1 MLAGDL
7 AADSIH
13 TLLSV
18 LTRIKQRNCTN
29 CLIFIKFSI
38 SYTVEFVN
46 YSYLVIYSLHLP
58 GTGKWGGGGGRGV
71 AFHYLHS
78 SELPQVN
85 IVRYM
90 ANLIVVARQ
99 L

>member
-1 MLAGDL
+1 MG
-7 AADSIH
+7 SK
-13 TLLSV
+13 SV
-18 LTRIKQRNCTN
+18 VTG
-29 CLIFIKFSI
+29 
-38 SYTVEFVN
+38 
-46 YSYLVIYSLHLP
+46 LP
-58 GTGKWGGGGGRGV
+58 GPMSLGKWGPGGGGGGGGG
-71 AFHYLHS
+71 AISLLHS